1 MTAPG
6 PARARSPRAAWCRAG
21 ALGLLAALTL
31 AGCYRVA
38 RPADLEE
45 EVRVVIT
52 SNDARLVRAQAYLQQ
67 AVAEALVEKLGWRVS
82 PTGSARLALTLQVE
96 RISAV
101 GTTPDR
107 DIPSRWSI
115 TLRGQA
121 LLTARRGNLYSS
133 YTGAGYA
140 NGLTGVPGV
149 AGKPGTVSQESY
161 DEAAALHDAAQ
172 NAALTIA
179 AWLEGATGAW
189 PATPAAAPAPAPAQ
203 PANEAGH

>member
-1 MTAPG
+1 MSG
-6 PARARSPRAAWCRAG
+6 QRPARAHRPRAAWRRGG
-21 ALGLLAALTL
+21 ALLILTALTL

-45 EVRVVIT
+45 PVRVVIT

-67 AVAEALVEKLGWRVS
+67 AVAEALVDKLGWRVS
-82 PTGSARLALTLQVE
+82 PTGSARLALTLQME
-96 RISAV
+96 RIDAV

-115 TLRGQA
+115 TLRGQV
-121 LLTARRGNLYSS
+121 LLTARRGNLYSG
-133 YTGAGYA
+133 YQGTGYA
-140 NGLTGVPGV
+140 NGLTGVPGI

-189 PATPAAAPAPAPAQ
+189 PATPTAVPAAADV
-203 PANEAGH
+203 GH